1 MHGIPFRRPT
11 RERLV
16 RSLFL
21 FLTGWL
27 FCAVPCGYGEEA
39 TDPCG
44 AKLKELRKLSFL
56 ALAIPAGVKESPEQR
71 KFLLAVEQFIKQ
83 VPAGH
88 EAAKAPAHY
97 VRGRYFLR
105 RKNAPAA
112 RADFDAALRVPDA
125 GGVAASVAHEIPW
138 FPTLSTIQVF
148 RAFTF
153 LGDGVGA
160 VLSKLEEIPADASP
174 PSYHEVGDLLN
185 RWAEELGNKE
195 QFDEA
200 IRVYGVIQRLHL
212 WEDEGD
218 EPSRRVELLKV
229 QRDGR
234 RQAP

>member
-1 MHGIPFRRPT
+1 MHGIPFRGYD
-11 RERLV
+11 RERFM

-21 FLTGWL
+21 FLSGWL
-27 FCAVPCGYGEEA
+27 FCAAGRGEDA
-39 TDPCG
+39 ADPCN

-71 KFLLAVEQFIKQ
+71 KFLLAVDRFLKQ

-88 EAAKAPAHY
+88 ETAKAPAYY
-97 VRGRYFLR
+97 VRGRYFLQ
-105 RKNAPAA
+105 RKNSLAS
-112 RADFDAALRVPDA
+112 RADFDAALRAPDA
-125 GGVAASVAHEIPW
+125 GGVAASVTHDIAW
-138 FPTLSTIQVF
+138 FPTLSTIRVL
-148 RAFTF
+148 RAITF

-160 VLSKLEEIPADASP
+160 VLEKLEEIPADASP
-174 PSYHEVGDLLN
+174 PTYHEVGDLLN

-200 IRVYGVIQRLHL
+200 IRAYGVIQRLHL

-218 EPSRRVELLKV
+218 DPSRRVELLKV

-234 RQAP
+234 RHSP